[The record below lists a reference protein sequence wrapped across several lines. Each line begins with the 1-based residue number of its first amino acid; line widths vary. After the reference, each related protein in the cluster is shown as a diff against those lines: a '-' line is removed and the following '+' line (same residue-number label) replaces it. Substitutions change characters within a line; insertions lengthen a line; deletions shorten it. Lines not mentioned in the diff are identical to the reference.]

1 MDNNNNSGRT
11 SVINFRASS
20 NKQPIVCPWCSDS
33 ITTAV
38 TLNTFRRHVDRK
50 HPDKKQSA
58 FFQSLFN
65 WSASRRSNPSSSTVI
80 NEPMD
85 TDSVSSLQNTSLQ
98 MQHFDPDAEVDPIQ
112 EYSSDEDFSNYISD
126 NKVYSSEEEKD
137 DTDSTTG
144 TSYHIDEGYLLNTIL
159 PMVQSFDRNST
170 TTTPS
175 VSGITQEPIFAT
187 SRMEQEEVLPTTA
200 NPFVS
205 PVEALIHGFFYGDED
220 LCSERMIKKIRY
232 LLKCALK
239 LQQDSHSKLVLP
251 KADRIFN
258 MHQRLKSKVPVF
270 EAEEH
275 TAKNKQKQTHSF
287 FMLPPSKYM
296 MRLAATPGMIDEMA
310 ALPDFTP
317 DRCLDLKH
325 GDKWKYNPHFQAP
338 MVTRGSHDFWVGDLV
353 KDTHDGYWLLKK
365 FFWKEDVQAISGTDE
380 KKKVTFALAYPVF
393 NFAVCSSTLLL
404 PLDDIACG
412 VSKAPN
418 FQGNGY
424 TFQFNP
430 QGEFMPMY
438 HGLEGDI
445 ARLWSGTDFASR
457 FKRILPSSSPINPK
471 FMKVVVVAP
480 VVLWSDDT
488 SGNKSKQ
495 YNVFDSYL
503 IYLGATPME
512 RRTRRENAMFICT
525 SDKNL
530 QAVDML
536 GAIVEDLSKLK
547 RVFEVYSHD
556 HKEYILL
563 VAPLLMLTADNPRH
577 SQLAM
582 HKGTSSK
589 SPCRKCLRPKA
600 TDMAS
605 ISVTDP
611 TTGRKYVSHDGEPRS
626 IEMLYEVLRCQE
638 HDDRRYKMLVDKF
651 SFTVN
656 GSEVFLK
663 LEAFDPT
670 LDCPTEV
677 LHTVPLGCIKYLVDF
692 LVKRVMTQSE
702 KDSLDTAVARCR
714 NKDAYSRT
722 FRNNLRHCG
731 SFVGRDYKC
740 NGGISLSELNNN
752 KYL

>member
-1 MDNNNNSGRT
+1 M
-11 SVINFRASS
+11 
-20 NKQPIVCPWCSDS
+20 PI
-33 ITTAV
+33 A
-38 TLNTFRRHVDRK
+38 
-50 HPDKKQSA
+50 
-58 FFQSLFN
+58 
-65 WSASRRSNPSSSTVI
+65 
-80 NEPMD
+80 
-85 TDSVSSLQNTSLQ
+85 
-98 MQHFDPDAEVDPIQ
+98 
-112 EYSSDEDFSNYISD
+112 
-126 NKVYSSEEEKD
+126 
-137 DTDSTTG
+137 
-144 TSYHIDEGYLLNTIL
+144 
-159 PMVQSFDRNST
+159 QSFDRHST
-170 TTTPS
+170 TSS
-175 VSGITQEPIFAT
+175 VSETSQEPIFGT
-187 SRMEQEEVLPTTA
+187 SHMEQEEVLPTAA

-205 PVEALIHGFFYGDED
+205 PVEGLIHAFFYGDED

-232 LLKCALK
+232 LLKCVLK
-239 LQQDSHSKLVLP
+239 LQQDSSSKLVLP

-270 EAEEH
+270 EAEER
-275 TAKNKQKQTHSF
+275 TAKNKQEQTHSF

-296 MRLAATPGMIDEMA
+296 TYLAATPGMIDEMT
-310 ALPDFTP
+310 ALPDFSP
-317 DRCLDLKH
+317 DRCLDLNH

-338 MVTRGSHDFWVGDLV
+338 MVTKGSHDFWVGDLV
-353 KDTHDGYWLLKK
+353 KDTHNGYWLLKK
-365 FFWKEDVQAISGTDE
+365 FLWKGEQVDSETE
-380 KKKVTFALAYPVF
+380 KKKKITFALAYPVF
-393 NFAVCSSTLLL
+393 SNELTGYNTIPFLYGSNTNFAVCFSTLLL
-404 PLDDIACG
+404 PLDDIACV

-424 TFQFNP
+424 TFQFDP
-430 QGEFMPMY
+430 QGGFVPMH

-457 FKRILPSSSPINPK
+457 CKRILPGSSPMNPK
-471 FMKVVVVAP
+471 FMKVVVAP

-503 IYLGATPME
+503 MYLAATPME
-512 RRTRRENAMFICT
+512 RRNRRENTMFICT

-536 GAIVEDLSKLK
+536 DAIVDDLSKLEK
-547 RVFEVYSHD
+547 GIEVYSHD
-556 HKEYILL
+556 HKEYVLL

-600 TDMAS
+600 TDMGS
-605 ISVTDP
+605 IVVTDP
-611 TTGRKYVSHDGEPRS
+611 TTGRKYVSHDGEARS

-638 HDDRRYKMLVDKF
+638 HDVRRFKMLIDKYSF
-651 SFTVN
+651 SVN

-670 LDCPTEV
+670 LDCPVEV

-692 LVKRVMTQSE
+692 LVKRVLTQSE
-702 KDSLDTAVARCR
+702 RDSLDAAVARCR

-731 SFVGRDYKC
+731 SFVGRDYKQLMQVLPTILRQQFPNPNTC
-740 NGGISLSELNNN
+740 MQLFIQAFTYLGRLCSLIYMRNVDDQFERYKRTFEGTLNNFTDALLKLDEYLLSNCSDAPKFSLKPKIHMLHHLLEDITRFGCSLQYETESSEQFN
-752 KYL
+752 KFIREHLFMTNRLYTSRDVAIRFG